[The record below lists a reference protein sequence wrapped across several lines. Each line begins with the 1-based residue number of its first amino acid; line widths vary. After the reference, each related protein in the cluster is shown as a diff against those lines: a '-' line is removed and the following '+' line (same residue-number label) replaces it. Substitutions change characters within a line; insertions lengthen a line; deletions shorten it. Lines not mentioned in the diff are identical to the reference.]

1 MGVYPVNAAVN
12 AVICVPVSKGVH
24 SHEDI
29 LTRATEIHES
39 LRRLK
44 DPSFIREMAAGMA
57 KTQSQLAW
65 EQSGRDLHNVEEGF
79 LVVNSTWK

>member
-24 SHEDI
+24 PHEDI
-29 LTRATEIHES
+29 LTCATEIRAS
-39 LRRLK
+39 LGRLK
-44 DPSFIREMAAGMA
+44 DPRLIKEIVADVA

-65 EQSGRDLHNVEEGF
+65 DKSGQDLHSTGEGR
-79 LVVNSTWK
+79 LIVNNTWK